1 MVAGGDASMAVQWL
15 TSKPAEVMG
24 WQDAGRLVMG
34 GTADLTI
41 FDPEEEW
48 VFTAE
53 ESKSKSKNSP
63 FIGKNFCGRVRYTFV
78 DGRLVYAR

>member
-1 MVAGGDASMAVQWL
+1 MA
-15 TSKPAEVMG
+15 
-24 WQDAGRLVMG
+24 WQDAGRVVVG
-34 GTADLTI
+34 GVADLTI
-41 FDPEEEW
+41 FSPEEEW

-53 ESKSKSKNSP
+53 LSKSKSKNSP